1 MRTRSSLVR
10 ADGSKRLD
18 DIAAL
23 ARYNLDLQVKC
34 RCGHTAVLNSDKVL
48 KDCLGS
54 MRDCSAVS
62 QKMPF
67 VSSSFSV
74 VAHRPSLSHRAR

>member
-1 MRTRSSLVR
+1 M
-10 ADGSKRLD
+10 GSKRLD

-54 MRDCSAVS
+54 MRDRSL
-62 QKMPF
+62 
-67 VSSSFSV
+67 
-74 VAHRPSLSHRAR
+74 VAIQHRLRCTACKGREVTCGPCFRGAG